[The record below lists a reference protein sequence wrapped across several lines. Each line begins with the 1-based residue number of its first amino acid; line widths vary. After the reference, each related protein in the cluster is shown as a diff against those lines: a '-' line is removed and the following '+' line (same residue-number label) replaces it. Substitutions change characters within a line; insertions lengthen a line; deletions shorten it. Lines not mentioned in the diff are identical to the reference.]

1 MKRFNNRVLII
12 YIILIVFSL
21 IKLIFKLDNNNIFN
35 FYILPVIW
43 IGLAY
48 LVTKLLEDEKPRIR
62 DKIGKAQ
69 TLFILAISYLIIYFF
84 LGLIFGFEYSPY
96 ARDILSI
103 FKNIWTF
110 IVVIIFQEKIRCIL
124 VNYTSNKK
132 KYFIFITF
140 IFVFVNF
147 NFNNFLVNSSSFKL
161 FFKYLFSNFLPLFV
175 ENIIFTYLAV
185 KCGFKSLMIF
195 RVPVEFVYL
204 IVPIF
209 PRLDWFL
216 SAIFSFIFNFIVF
229 LIINYEYGM
238 RNVSKRYRKSSHPLS
253 YVPIFVLI
261 ILFISFVMGFFR
273 YKPLAIVSNSM
284 VPIFSRG
291 DMVIIKKIASEDI
304 HKLRINDIIEYRLD
318 NHIVVHRIIKIEEH
332 DGKLYFQ
339 TKGDNNNAPDTKFV
353 PGENVLGVA
362 KMYIPFVGYPTV
374 WLSDLFSNDKP
385 DVEMG

>member
-1 MKRFNNRVLII
+1 MKRFNNKTLII
-12 YIILIVFSL
+12 YIVLIVFAL
-21 IKLIFKLDNNNIFN
+21 IKLIFKLDNNTIFN

-43 IGLAY
+43 IGLAF
-48 LVTKLLEDEKPRIR
+48 LAIKLLEYEKPRIK

-69 TLFILAISYLIIYFF
+69 TLFILAISYLIIYFS

-132 KYFIFITF
+132 KYFILITF
-140 IFVFVNF
+140 IFVLVNF
-147 NFNNFLVNSSSFKL
+147 NFNNFLVNCSSFKL
-161 FFKYLFSNFLPLFV
+161 FFKYLFSNLLPLCV

-185 KCGFKSLMIF
+185 KCGFKSLMTF
-195 RVPVEFVYL
+195 RIPIEFVYL

-291 DMVIIKKIASEDI
+291 DMVIIKKITQEDI

-318 NHIVVHRIIKIEEH
+318 NYRVVHRIVDIKTTNGETS
-332 DGKLYFQ
+332 FT
-339 TKGDNNNAPDTKFV
+339 TKGDNNNAVDTEPVSVKQV
-353 PGENVLGVA
+353 VGVVRF
-362 KMYIPFVGYPTV
+362 KIPKVGYPSV
-374 WLSDLFSNDKP
+374 WLSEFFTNTKP
-385 DVEMG
+385 NVET